1 MRYCGKGLRQM
12 VGLVSYNFARGL
24 LSSGFYELASNH
36 PGTARKMSV
45 CGVCTIEES
54 VFKAIVSQEL

>member
-1 MRYCGKGLRQM
+1 M